1 MRNFCKL
8 TSILAVAATT
18 VAAQAETEF
27 QGTFGYK
34 SDHIRR
40 AQVIGND
47 GAYYGNL
54 NFSKAGLSFSA
65 TALKSMGGVDAA
77 AAESIL
83 PYPGDVTE
91 EQFEIGYS
99 ASIGQF
105 NFDLKMLDRTSD
117 ADVGGLTTSEVIER
131 ENSISFDVGG
141 FDYTYVDGELTLE
154 DGDGGLGYA
163 AHSIGYTVS
172 NVNLLLGRM
181 RYDTNGAG
189 YEYYEIKTATE
200 MFGLDVTLMLTGVMS
215 IDNIDDDLFYDPKDR
230 LILGFSKSID
240 L

>member
-1 MRNFCKL
+1 MENFYKL
-8 TSILAVAATT
+8 ISILTLASTT
-18 VAAQAETEF
+18 VVAQAETKF
-27 QGTFGYK
+27 QGTFGFK

-77 AAESIL
+77 AAEGIIT
-83 PYPGDVTE
+83 YPDDLTE

-117 ADVGGLTTSEVIER
+117 ADVPGGLTAEVEER
-131 ENSISFDVGG
+131 ENSISFDVGA
-141 FDYTYVDGELTLE
+141 FDYTYVDGEISIE
-154 DGDGGLGYA
+154 AEGDGELGYNA
-163 AHSIGYTVS
+163 YSIGYNVS
-172 NVNLLLGRM
+172 NVNFLLGRM
-181 RYDTNGAG
+181 RYDSQGAG
-189 YEYYEIKTATE
+189 YDYYEIKTATE
-200 MFGLDVTLMLTGVMS
+200 MFGLDVSVVLTGVIG
-215 IDNIDDDLFYDPKDR
+215 IDNLDDEFDPKDR